1 MLRQKMAE
9 TGIDL
14 ALIPHADPHQSEYM
28 ADHWHV
34 REFFSG
40 FNGSAGTLLVAAD
53 EAALWTD
60 SRYFLQAESQLE
72 GTGIRLMKDG
82 LPSTP
87 IHNRLHSR
95 QAPRR
100 TTRRYRRHAVFHKT
114 PEAALK
120 SELGGTA

>member
-1 MLRQKMAE
+1 MTNSITHRLGRLRQKMAE

-87 IHNRLHSR
+87 SITGYIADRLRAGQRVGIDCMLFSINI
-95 QAPRR
+95 
-100 TTRRYRRHAVFHKT
+100 
-114 PEAALK
+114 
-120 SELGGTA
+120 